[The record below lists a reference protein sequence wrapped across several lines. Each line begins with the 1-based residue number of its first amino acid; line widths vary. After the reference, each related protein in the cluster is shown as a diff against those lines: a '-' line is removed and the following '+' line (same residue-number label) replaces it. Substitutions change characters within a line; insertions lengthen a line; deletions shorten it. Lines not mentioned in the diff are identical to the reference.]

1 MNVIETA
8 IPGVLIIEPKV
19 FGDARGFF
27 LETFQAKRYADIG
40 IAQPFVQD
48 NLSRSV
54 RGHVA
59 RAAFPAS
66 QGAGKARDRAAR
78 RGARCGRRRARRQP
92 DIR

>member
-1 MNVIETA
+1 MRSQLLLARGRLTLHIVGAMNVIETA

-27 LETFQAKRYADIG
+27 VETFQAKRYADIG

-54 RGHVA
+54 RGTL
-59 RAAFPAS
+59 RGCIFNIP
-66 QGAGKARDRAAR
+66 R
-78 RGARCGRRRARRQP
+78 RKESS
-92 DIR
+92 